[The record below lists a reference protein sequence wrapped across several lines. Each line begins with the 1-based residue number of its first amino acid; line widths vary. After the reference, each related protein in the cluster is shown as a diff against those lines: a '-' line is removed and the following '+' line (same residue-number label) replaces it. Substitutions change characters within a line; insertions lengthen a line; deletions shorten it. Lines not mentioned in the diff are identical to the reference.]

1 MKYFLAAVSSLPLL
15 QRARVRGESE
25 ACSCAFFYLKELR
38 CRKAKGTR
46 EFKKQREHEAL
57 LHLNVKM
64 ELPAAGEHVFA
75 VESIEKKRSRKGRVE
90 YLVKWRGWSPKY
102 NTWEPEENILDPRLL
117 DAFEDRERQEQLL
130 GYRKRGP
137 KPKHLLVQVPSFAR
151 RSSVLADL
159 HESSLQEDS
168 CSVSMPRPQKQ
179 QYQLNSKTHHQY
191 QPTSRDGETEQCAN
205 GAKFY
210 YQLNTKKHH
219 HYQPDLQVHE
229 SVFAKPKEVDAPER
243 PIKGYNLP
251 PVLQQK
257 WFRDKT
263 SGVLTKVKDITM
275 ELKKLPADLNGHK
288 ELEKAKPKDQASVQH
303 NGVSGSKL
311 KIVKNKNKNGRIVIV
326 MSKYMEN
333 GIEATEVTNGESKP
347 AETFSQGDDTER
359 HMEKMKLVKHLG
371 LVNGFAKKPK
381 AVSGFTGVCT
391 KENEQQTKLAVT
403 EQDQHFEVGGQC
415 LLPAHQPSQLT
426 PKPNLASSPLDTG
439 VPAFTDKN
447 TSQDKFQGLK
457 RHLSDSCSEEHV
469 SNKRFLSS
477 SLSQSIS
484 TDQNGLQAPFS
495 SQYFDYA
502 DHDQEEPI
510 DLSIV
515 KSRPQVAASA
525 VSQPELHTQD
535 GTQTRSQMKEQTAI
549 QLQAETQNIASVDAA
564 DSSTAG
570 DEEKEKVE
578 TLFPSVQPFLGN
590 IIITDITTNCL
601 TVTFKEYVTV

>member
-1 MKYFLAAVSSLPLL
+1 
-15 QRARVRGESE
+15 
-25 ACSCAFFYLKELR
+25 
-38 CRKAKGTR
+38 
-46 EFKKQREHEAL
+46 
-57 LHLNVKM
+57 M

-117 DAFEDRERQEQLL
+117 DAFEDRERQEQLM

-151 RSSVLADL
+151 RSSILAGL

-168 CSVSMPRPQKQ
+168 CHNTSSVPMLRPQSQ
-179 QYQLNSKTHHQY
+179 QYQLNSKRHHQY
-191 QPTSRDGETEQCAN
+191 QPMSRDGETEPHAN
-205 GAKFY
+205 GKKFY

-219 HYQPDLQVHE
+219 HYQPDLQVCE
-229 SVFAKPKEVDAPER
+229 SVFAKPREVNAPEQ

-288 ELEKAKPKDQASVQH
+288 ELENAKPKDHASAQQH
-303 NGVSGSKL
+303 NCVSGSKL
-311 KIVKNKNKNGRIVIV
+311 KIVQNKNKNGRIVIV

-333 GIEATEVTNGESKP
+333 GMEAAKVTNGESQSVEK
-347 AETFSQGDDTER
+347 FSQGADNTER
-359 HMEKMKLVKHLG
+359 HLEKMKLVKHLG
-371 LVNGFAKKPK
+371 LVNGFAEKPK
-381 AVSGFTGVCT
+381 AVSKFTGDCT
-391 KENEQQTKLAVT
+391 KENEQSAQTMLAVT
-403 EQDQHFEVGGQC
+403 EQDKCVEVRGQC
-415 LLPAHQPSQLT
+415 LLSEDQPLQLT
-426 PKPNLASSPLDTG
+426 TKPNLLSLPVDTT
-439 VPAFTDKN
+439 VAAFSDRKT
-447 TSQDKFQGLK
+447 TQDEFQGLK
-457 RHLSDSCSEEHV
+457 RHLSDTDSKEHG

-477 SLSQSIS
+477 RHTVSSPNQSIS
-484 TDQNGLQAPFS
+484 THQNGLQDPFAL
-495 SQYFDYA
+495 QYCDYA
-502 DHDQEEPI
+502 DRDQEEPI

-525 VSQPELHTQD
+525 ASQPELLTQD
-535 GTQTRSQMKEQTAI
+535 GTQTDMQVKEQTES
-549 QLQAETQNIASVDAA
+549 QPQAGTQKIANVDTL
-564 DSSTAG
+564 DSSLVG
-570 DEEKEKVE
+570 DQEKGKVE
-578 TLFPSVQPFLGN
+578 TFPSFQPFLGN
-590 IIITDITTNCL
+590 IVITDITTNCL